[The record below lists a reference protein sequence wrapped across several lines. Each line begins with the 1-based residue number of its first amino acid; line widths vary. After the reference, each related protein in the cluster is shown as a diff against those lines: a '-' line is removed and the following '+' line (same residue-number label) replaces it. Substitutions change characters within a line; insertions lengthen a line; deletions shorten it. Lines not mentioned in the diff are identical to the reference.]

1 MILSKVAA
9 EREPPCIEVDNGHE
23 QERNVP
29 RVVNY
34 QSIVAVITPTLHE
47 KVEQRRSAHGI
58 ASDQEKTDNM
68 SPTLK
73 RIFDFTKGR
82 RNVHDCIR
90 VGTWNKPSFSS
101 RWCQET

>member
-9 EREPPCIEVDNGHE
+9 EREPLCIEVDDGHE

-29 RVVNY
+29 RVLNIE
-34 QSIVAVITPTLHE
+34 SIFAVITPKLHE
-47 KVEQRRSAHGI
+47 KVGQKRSAHGI
-58 ASDQEKTDNM
+58 ASDQKKDNF

-73 RIFDFTKGR
+73 RNFNYTERR